1 MSLVFHS
8 SCEMYIGMWVVI
20 RSNYVHERTGVHVEI
35 LFKESTALNMLIKGL
50 FKVEASVT
58 NKVREFASV

>member
-1 MSLVFHS
+1 MGSVKVEL
-8 SCEMYIGMWVVI
+8 CY
-20 RSNYVHERTGVHVEI
+20 ERTGVHVEI
-35 LFKESTALNMLIKGL
+35 LSKESTALNMLIKGL